1 MELILNITSYH
12 RLSPEIEASKTV
24 KDSLIFGRSEA
35 CDWHLPDPEKIISS
49 KHGRIEK
56 EGDSFVVIDTSTNGI
71 YSNYSVSAIGQGN
84 KQKLA
89 DSDILTIGDFQ
100 IEVKIA
106 AANSVT
112 APIDEFSS
120 VTTAKNNN
128 AATQSQHFD
137 SANRDSNSEHFYNDS
152 IMNEP
157 MPKVAMA
164 HAEHSHSHSHSQ
176 SQSQIPE
183 NWDEIAHLLNPEM
196 ANSSNQSGIASH
208 TTASTTEP
216 KIEAPAAVDIKP
228 EVAKEVQVSTP
239 AAQSAL
245 ETKPIANSAELTSA
259 FLKGLGV
266 KPELQNAIT
275 TEKLWFEMGQGLNLL
290 LTELMES
297 LRQRALVKNQL
308 RVNQTLFQTQQ
319 NNPIKF
325 SANIDDVIQNLFIIN
340 SASFLSSRESIKE
353 SFIDTRRHEH
363 ALLAGA
369 DGVLKGILEQ
379 VSPSHINQ
387 QVNDNSNILKIIPG
401 QSESKSWK
409 LYQNLHDELS
419 RDVNAKGAMA
429 LSDDFLKAYNDKI
442 QETF

>member
-24 KDSLIFGRSEA
+24 KNSLIFGRSEA

-84 KQKLA
+84 KQKLS
-89 DSDILTIGDFQ
+89 DSDILTVGDFQ

-112 APIDEFSS
+112 PPVDEFNFVSNEQNNTATSS
-120 VTTAKNNN
+120 
-128 AATQSQHFD
+128 QYFD
-137 SANRDSNSEHFYNDS
+137 SSNSDSNSEHFYNDS

-164 HAEHSHSHSHSQ
+164 QVEHSQ
-176 SQSQIPE
+176 SQSHIPE

-196 ANSSNQSGIASH
+196 VNTSNHSGIASH
-208 TTASTTEP
+208 SAPSITEP
-216 KIEAPAAVDIKP
+216 KIEAPAAVDIIQP
-228 EVAKEVQVSTP
+228 EVAKEVQVATP
-239 AAQSAL
+239 AAQSAV
-245 ETKPIANSAELTSA
+245 ETKPIANSATLTSA

-266 KPELQNAIT
+266 KPELHNALT

-308 RVNQTLFQTQQ
+308 RVNQTMFQTQQ

-387 QVNDNSNILKIIPG
+387 QVNNNSNILKIIPG

>member
-1 MELILNITSYH
+1 MGLTRQMELILNITSYH

-71 YSNYSVSAIGQGN
+71 YINYSVSAVGQDN
-84 KQKLA
+84 RQKLSNN
-89 DSDILTIGDFQ
+89 DVITVGDFQ

-106 AANSVT
+106 K
-112 APIDEFSS
+112 
-120 VTTAKNNN
+120 AKLIKPAVENVSNTN
-128 AATQSQHFD
+128 AKQSMTIPQPQSFD
-137 SANRDSNSEHFYNDS
+137 SNSSNSNSEHLYNDS
-152 IMNEP
+152 IMNES
-157 MPKVAMA
+157 MPEVSMTQAD
-164 HAEHSHSHSHSQ
+164 Q
-176 SQSQIPE
+176 SQSHIPE
-183 NWDEIAHLLNPEM
+183 NWDEIAHLLNSEM
-196 ANSSNQSGIASH
+196 VGTSNQHSVVSH
-208 TTASTTEP
+208 DEP
-216 KIEAPAAVDIKP
+216 RVAESNVEIPAADDVQLK
-228 EVAKEVQVSTP
+228 VAKKAQVMATTV
-239 AAQSAL
+239 
-245 ETKPIANSAELTSA
+245 ETQPTVNSVGLTGA
-259 FLKGLGV
+259 FLKGLDI
-266 KPELQNAIT
+266 KPELQNALT

-308 RVNQTLFQTQQ
+308 RVNQTMFQTQQ

-325 SANIDDVIQNLFIIN
+325 SANIDDVIQNLFIVN
-340 SASFLSSRESIKE
+340 SASFLSARESIKE
-353 SFIDTRRHEH
+353 SFIDTREHER
-363 ALLAGA
+363 ALLSGA

-379 VSPSHINQ
+379 VSPSQINQ
-387 QVNDNSNILKIIPG
+387 QANNSANILKIIPG

-409 LYQNLHDELS
+409 LYQSLHNELT

-442 QETF
+442 QETS

>member
-1 MELILNITSYH
+1 MGLTRQMELILNITSYH

-84 KQKLA
+84 KQKLS
-89 DSDILTIGDFQ
+89 DNDILTVGDFQ
-100 IEVKIA
+100 IEVKIVA
-106 AANSVT
+106 AKSITPVEDEFKSVT
-112 APIDEFSS
+112 NATIES
-120 VTTAKNNN
+120 TTAKP
-128 AATQSQHFD
+128 QQFD
-137 SANRDSNSEHFYNDS
+137 FNSSNSNSKHFYNDS
-152 IMNEP
+152 IMNEQ
-157 MPKVAMA
+157 MPNVSMIQAD
-164 HAEHSHSHSHSQ
+164 Q
-176 SQSQIPE
+176 SQNHIPE
-183 NWDEIAHLLNPEM
+183 NWDEIAHLLNPDM
-196 ANSSNQSGIASH
+196 VNSSNQQTIASH
-208 TTASTTEP
+208 VEPRVTEAKTEIP
-216 KIEAPAAVDIKP
+216 VAVDRQP
-228 EVAKEVQVSTP
+228 EVVKEVKAP
-239 AAQSAL
+239 NSAI
-245 ETKPIANSAELTSA
+245 ETKPMANSAGLTGA

-266 KPELQNAIT
+266 KPELQNALT
-275 TEKLWFEMGQGLNLL
+275 SEKLWFEMGEGLNLL

-369 DGVLKGILEQ
+369 DGVLKGMLEQ
-379 VSPSHINQ
+379 VSPSHIDQ
-387 QVNDNSNILKIIPG
+387 QVNNNSNILKIIPG

>member
-1 MELILNITSYH
+1 MGLTRQMELILNITSYH

-49 KHGRIEK
+49 KHGRIERD
-56 EGDSFVVIDTSTNGI
+56 GDSFVVIDTSTNGI

-84 KQKLA
+84 KQKLS
-89 DSDILTIGDFQ
+89 DSDILTVGDFQ

-106 AANSVT
+106 AAKSVT
-112 APIDEFSS
+112 PLVDEFSS
-120 VTTAKNNN
+120 VTTAKTNNV
-128 AATQSQHFD
+128 APPSQHFD
-137 SANRDSNSEHFYNDS
+137 SNSSNSNSEHFYNDS

-157 MPKVAMA
+157 MPDVSMTQTVD
-164 HAEHSHSHSHSQ
+164 SQ
-176 SQSQIPE
+176 SQSHIPE

-196 ANSSNQSGIASH
+196 ANTNNQDVIAHDAVSSS
-208 TTASTTEP
+208 TASKT
-216 KIEAPAAVDIKP
+216 EAPVPLDIQP
-228 EVAKEVQVSTP
+228 EVAKESQISTP
-239 AAQSAL
+239 TAQPVL
-245 ETKPIANSAELTSA
+245 DTKSMANSVGLTGA

-266 KPELQNAIT
+266 KPELQNALS

-308 RVNQTLFQTQQ
+308 RVNQTMFQTQQ

-387 QVNDNSNILKIIPG
+387 QVNNHSNILKIIPG

-409 LYQNLHDELS
+409 LYLNLHDELS
-419 RDVNAKGAMA
+419 RDVNAKGALA